1 MNKDILQAT
10 ATLKQGNLVVYPTDT
25 LYALGADVFND
36 AAVRCVFQIKKRPFS
51 LPLPVAVAS
60 YEQMDQISF
69 LTKTAR
75 ILLNEFLPGALTLV
89 LKKRKVLS
97 DLLTGNQNTVAVR
110 IPDDIIALRLLD
122 DYGPLTVTSANIHN
136 EKTPYS
142 VSDIKKIF
150 SSNISCYLDSGVR
163 MGEPSTIVDCTMDPP
178 KILRA
183 GSISSDVILSKV

>member
-75 ILLNEFLPGALTLV
+75 ILLNEF
-89 LKKRKVLS
+89 
-97 DLLTGNQNTVAVR
+97 
-110 IPDDIIALRLLD
+110 
-122 DYGPLTVTSANIHN
+122 
-136 EKTPYS
+136 
-142 VSDIKKIF
+142 
-150 SSNISCYLDSGVR
+150 
-163 MGEPSTIVDCTMDPP
+163 
-178 KILRA
+178 
-183 GSISSDVILSKV
+183 